1 MTGRER
7 KFVEEYLIDLNAY
20 AAAMRAG
27 YAQNTAKNA
36 SMWIDGARPLKPKLR
51 EEIEK
56 RMAERSKRTGVTA
69 DRVILELAR
78 IAFANV
84 TDVVDAKTGRVL
96 EDANREDTAA
106 IAGIRMKNGED
117 YTEAEV
123 KFADKLKAL
132 ELLGK
137 HMGMWVD
144 NVKIDG
150 SVPVIVDDTDAPED
164 APSGKIGD
172 E

>member
-1 MTGRER
+1 M
-7 KFVEEYLIDLNAY
+7 
-20 AAAMRAG
+20 
-27 YAQNTAKNA
+27 
-36 SMWIDGARPLKPKLR
+36 
-51 EEIEK
+51 
-56 RMAERSKRTGVTA
+56 
-69 DRVILELAR
+69 
-78 IAFANV
+78 
-84 TDVVDAKTGRVL
+84 TDVVDTKTGKVL

-164 APSGKIGD
+164 APSGKIGY

>member
-27 YAQNTAKNA
+27 YAQSTARNA
-36 SMWIDGARPLKPKLR
+36 ANWIEEARPLKPKLR
-51 EEIEK
+51 DEIEK

-84 TDVVDAKTGRVL
+84 TDVVNADTGKVL
-96 EDANREDTAA
+96 EGANRDDTAA
-106 IAGIRMKNGED
+106 IAGIRVKSGED
-117 YTEAEV
+117 FAETEV
-123 KFADKLKAL
+123 KFGDKLKAL

-137 HMGMWVD
+137 HLGMWVD

-150 SVPVIVDDTDAPED
+150 SVPVIIDDTPED
-164 APSGKIGD
+164 APPQGKIGY

>member
-7 KFVEEYLIDLNAY
+7 AFVSEYLIDLNAY
-20 AAAMRAG
+20 AAAVRAG
-27 YAQNTAKNA
+27 YAPSTARNA
-36 SMWIDGARPLKPKLR
+36 ASWIDEARPAKPKVR
-51 EEIEK
+51 ELLEK
-56 RMAERSKRTGVTA
+56 QMAERSKRTGVTA

-84 TDVVDAKTGRVL
+84 TDVVDVNTGRVL

-106 IAGIRMKNGED
+106 IAGIRMKNGENS
-117 YTEAEV
+117 TEAEV

-150 SVPVIVDDTDAPED
+150 SVPVIVDDTDASED
-164 APSGKIGD
+164 APSGKIGY

>member
-7 KFVEEYLIDLNAY
+7 AFVSEYLIDLNAY
-20 AAAMRAG
+20 AAAVRAG
-27 YAQNTAKNA
+27 YAPSTARNA
-36 SMWIDGARPLKPKLR
+36 ASWIDATRPAKPKVR
-51 EEIEK
+51 ELLEK
-56 RMAERSKRTGVTA
+56 QMAERSKRTGVTA

-84 TDVVDAKTGRVL
+84 TDVVDVKTGKVL
-96 EDANREDTAA
+96 EGANREDTAA
-106 IAGIRMKNGED
+106 IAGIRMKNGD
-117 YTEAEV
+117 DFAEAEV

-150 SVPVIVDDTDAPED
+150 SVPVIIDDTDAPEETTQ
-164 APSGKIGD
+164 GKIGY

>member
-7 KFVEEYLIDLNAY
+7 AFVSEYLIDLNAY
-20 AAAMRAG
+20 AAAVRAG
-27 YAQNTAKNA
+27 YAPSTARNA
-36 SMWIDGARPLKPKLR
+36 ASWIDEARPAKPKVR
-51 EEIEK
+51 ELLEK
-56 RMAERSKRTGVTA
+56 QMAERSKRTGVTA

-84 TDVVDAKTGRVL
+84 TDVVNVNTGRVL

-106 IAGIRMKNGED
+106 IAGIRMKNGENF
-117 YTEAEV
+117 TEVEV

-164 APSGKIGD
+164 APSGKTGD

>member
-7 KFVEEYLIDLNAY
+7 AFVSEYLIDLNAY
-20 AAAMRAG
+20 AAAVRAG
-27 YAQNTAKNA
+27 YAPSTARNA
-36 SMWIDGARPLKPKLR
+36 ASWIDAARPAKPKVR
-51 EEIEK
+51 ELLEK
-56 RMAERSKRTGVTA
+56 QMAERSKRTGVTA

-84 TDVVDAKTGRVL
+84 TDVVNVNTGRVL

-106 IAGIRMKNGED
+106 IAGIRMKNGENS
-117 YTEAEV
+117 TEAEV

-150 SVPVIVDDTDAPED
+150 SVPVIVDDTDASED
-164 APSGKIGD
+164 APSGKTGD